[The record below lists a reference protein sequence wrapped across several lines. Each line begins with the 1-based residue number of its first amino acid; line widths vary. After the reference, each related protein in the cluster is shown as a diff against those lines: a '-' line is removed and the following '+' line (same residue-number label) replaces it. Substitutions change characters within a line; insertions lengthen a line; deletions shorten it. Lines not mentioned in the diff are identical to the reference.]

1 MSVLRV
7 VLEAVPLPARAA
19 AWALFD
25 AHGHRLRSGHGV
37 PSTWPDAA
45 RREGVLTA
53 SRVRLASLQLPPMP
67 ADRVGAA
74 AAFALED
81 VFARP
86 ASEQQLHVSA
96 RDAHGRVM
104 ATVTD
109 RALVD
114 ALSRDFARL
123 VAEPALAPLPKA
135 GRWLW
140 LPSAAADTFIRQP
153 DGAAFPVSHPRD
165 AMTLPTELTLPLT
178 QPGAGFARP
187 DAVDVAFA
195 VTDAQLDAWSA
206 ATRVPFARGEPWHWD
221 GDGQQF
227 ARVPDL
233 VPQATNGA
241 MDAPSAARRTWRWA
255 GAIAAMAIVGVA
267 MATIVEWSW
276 LRIDHWRTQR
286 AIVAVATDAGVTG
299 VTEPDAAA
307 TALARRWADARHK
320 VARPVPGDAMPL
332 LARAAPALGAL
343 PAGALKSATF
353 SPGQWT
359 FELGVMPPA
368 AVTAFELQLANRGLL
383 SLAATNASGTRL
395 RATLA
400 PGLDRP

>member
-45 RREGVLTA
+45 RREGVLAA
-53 SRVRLASLQLPPMP
+53 SRVRLTSLQLPPMP

-86 ASEQQLHVSA
+86 ASEQHLHVSA
-96 RDAHGRVM
+96 RDAQGRVM
-104 ATVTD
+104 ATVTQ

-140 LPSAAADTFIRQP
+140 LPSAADDTFIRQP

-165 AMTLPTELTLPLT
+165 AMTLPTELALPLT
-178 QPGAGFARP
+178 QPGVGHVRP
-187 DAVDVAFA
+187 DGVDVAFA
-195 VTDAQLDAWSA
+195 VTDAQLEAWSS
-206 ATRVPFARGEPWHWD
+206 ATQVPFARGEPWHWD
-221 GDGQQF
+221 GDGANF

-233 VPQATNGA
+233 ALHATA
-241 MDAPSAARRTWRWA
+241 ASTAVPSAARRTWRIA
-255 GAIAAMAIVGVA
+255 GAIAAMAIIGAVL
-267 MATIVEWSW
+267 ATIIQWSW

-320 VARPVPGDAMPL
+320 AARPVPGDAMPL

-359 FELGVMPPA
+359 FELGVMPPS
-368 AVTAFELQLANRGLL
+368 AVTAFEQQLAHRGLL